1 MRYEAACGIE
11 HLILAMEMK
20 LLALEKTE
28 QADVSHKE
36 NASSNSIQSTFF
48 VFPKLRM
55 YPEYPWPI
63 WAVGW
68 LAIFKS
74 IIWLSTN
81 PTVSSP
87 LAEILAAKYLIMMI
101 PFLVLGI
108 GVWNLRKW
116 AVWGLII
123 LSIADLVFLIIY
135 RSVWPVIMGDNILVL
150 AYVLMIFNGPVGN
163 ILILLATP
171 VLLKYA
177 GKNLEIAPEVSS

>member
-1 MRYEAACGIE
+1 MRYEAACNE
-11 HLILAMEMK
+11 LLTPTLEMDR
-20 LLALEKTE
+20 LALKNKKK
-28 QADVSHKE
+28 ADGKHKD
-36 NASSNSIQSTFF
+36 NASINSIQSTFF
-48 VFPKLRM
+48 VIPKWRM
-55 YPEYPWPI
+55 YPEFPWPI

-74 IIWLSTN
+74 VIWLSTN
-81 PTVSSP
+81 PTVSGP

-123 LSIADLVFLIIY
+123 LSVADLLFFIIF
-135 RSVWPVIMGDNILVL
+135 RSAWPVITGDNILVL
-150 AYVLMIFNGPVGN
+150 AVVLMIFNGPVGD

-177 GKNLEIAPEVSS
+177 GKHLQITLEVSP

>member
-1 MRYEAACGIE
+1 
-11 HLILAMEMK
+11 MEMDR
-20 LLALEKTE
+20 LALMKKEK
-28 QADVSHKE
+28 ADGSRNE
-36 NASSNSIQSTFF
+36 NEPINSVQSTFF
-48 VFPKLRM
+48 VFPKGRM

-87 LAEILAAKYLIMMI
+87 LAEILATKYLITMI

-123 LSIADLVFLIIY
+123 LSVADLLFFIGF
-135 RSVWPVIMGDNILVL
+135 RDAWPIIMGDNILVL
-150 AYVLMIFNGPVGN
+150 AVVLMIFNGPVGN

-177 GKNLEIAPEVSS
+177 GKNLQIAPEVSP

>member
-1 MRYEAACGIE
+1 MRYEAACDIE
-11 HLILAMEMK
+11 FLTFTMEMDR
-20 LLALEKTE
+20 LALMKEEK
-28 QADVSHKE
+28 ADGSRNE
-36 NASSNSIQSTFF
+36 NAVINSVQSTFF

-55 YPEYPWPI
+55 YTEFPWPI

-81 PTVSSP
+81 PTVASP
-87 LAEILAAKYLIMMI
+87 LAEILATKYIITTI

-123 LSIADLVFLIIY
+123 LSVADFLFFIVF
-135 RSVWPVIMGDNILVL
+135 RSAWPIIMGDNILVL
-150 AYVLMIFNGPVGN
+150 AVVLMIFNGPVGN

-177 GKNLEIAPEVSS
+177 GEDLQFALDV

>member
-1 MRYEAACGIE
+1 M
-11 HLILAMEMK
+11 
-20 LLALEKTE
+20 ALMNKEK
-28 QADVSHKE
+28 ADGSRNE
-36 NASSNSIQSTFF
+36 NEPINSVQSMFF
-48 VFPKLRM
+48 VFPKWRM
-55 YPEYPWPI
+55 YPEFPWPI
-63 WAVGW
+63 WTVGW

-87 LAEILAAKYLIMMI
+87 LAEILATKYLITLI

-116 AVWGLII
+116 AVWGLIL
-123 LSIADLVFLIIY
+123 LSIADLMFFIVF
-135 RSVWPVIMGDNILVL
+135 RSAWPIIMGDNILVL
-150 AYVLMIFNGPVGN
+150 RVMLMIFNGPVGN

-177 GKNLEIAPEVSS
+177 GKNLQVVPEVSP

>member
-1 MRYEAACGIE
+1 M
-11 HLILAMEMK
+11 
-20 LLALEKTE
+20 ALKKKEK
-28 QADVSHKE
+28 AHGSRNE
-36 NASSNSIQSTFF
+36 NATVNSVQSTFF
-48 VFPKLRM
+48 VFPTWRM
-55 YPEYPWPI
+55 YPEFPWPI
-63 WAVGW
+63 WVVGW

-87 LAEILAAKYLIMMI
+87 LAEILATKFLITML

-123 LSIADLVFLIIY
+123 LSIADLLFSIVF
-135 RSVWPVIMGDNILVL
+135 RGAWPVIMGDNILVL
-150 AYVLMIFNGPVGN
+150 AVVLMIVNGPVGN

-171 VLLKYA
+171 VMLKYA
-177 GKNLEIAPEVSS
+177 GKNLQFAPDFSP

>member
-1 MRYEAACGIE
+1 
-11 HLILAMEMK
+11 
-20 LLALEKTE
+20 
-28 QADVSHKE
+28 
-36 NASSNSIQSTFF
+36 
-48 VFPKLRM
+48 M
-55 YPEYPWPI
+55 YPEFPWPI

-87 LAEILAAKYLIMMI
+87 LAEILATKFLITMI

-123 LSIADLVFLIIY
+123 LSIADLLFFIVF
-135 RSVWPVIMGDNILVL
+135 RNAWPFIMGDNIMVL
-150 AYVLMIFNGPVGN
+150 AVVLMIFNGPVGN

-171 VLLKYA
+171 VMLKYA
-177 GKNLEIAPEVSS
+177 GKKVLFAPEVSP